1 MGSLNGMN
9 DLSVEKRSTIKRRL
23 MRSIGSTLIVAVI
36 MVAAIL
42 TWVGN
47 RDAKANLINDLTV
60 IGQII
65 ANRSST
71 AMFFADFTDT
81 DVIDENL
88 QSAGFHPAIDL
99 ICVFD
104 KNGSLYH
111 SFAKP
116 SARSI
121 CQRQQ
126 TSTNELNY
134 VQENNLLR
142 VRVPILH
149 QGEHYGLVE
158 IYSNSHGVNEA
169 FLRFSITLAFALT
182 IALFAA
188 YFVGGRLV
196 GGSLGPLRELFNTSQ
211 EVAASPYANIRAKK
225 KSNDEI
231 GDLVD
236 VFNQILDT
244 LETDNAALMASE
256 SRFRVLAEHAP
267 IGIFLK
273 NRDLAFE
280 YTNERWGDITGLSSM
295 QSNAFS
301 NNIDPKDASLYESIQ
316 DKARSQHSPQVI
328 EYTYTTPQGN
338 RRILMEHLAPLTD
351 LHGFQGF
358 VGSLLDVTELK
369 TAQMELEKLAFYD
382 PLTDLPNRRFFR
394 GHLELTIAAAK
405 KYDKRLAV
413 MMTDLDDFKKIN
425 DTFGHDAG
433 DQLLTQIGKR
443 LKQASASIDVVSRMG
458 GDEFMV
464 LIKNVDSSSQ
474 LDHKANNIL
483 NALREKFEVAGQ
495 SVEVGGSIGIAVF
508 PNDAI
513 TYEEL
518 IRYADIALYNAK
530 AMGGNGISYYSSDL
544 DKRIKDKMRL
554 EQKLRNA
561 LDNGLLD
568 VYIQP
573 IYNAQNRSLIKGEA
587 LVRWFDEEEGFI
599 PPDVFVGLA
608 EESGLIYDLGS
619 TVLEKVC
626 AFIQNNQQKLVKLG
640 MHTIAVN
647 LSARQFF
654 ASQLLSFIEST
665 FKHYDIDPQQIEFE
679 LTESMVMD
687 DVDQAIDIMRAI
699 RTLGSSLSIDD
710 FGTGYSSLSYL
721 KQFPIN
727 TLKIDRSFIKDIP
740 EDKNDVEIAYT
751 IIAMAHN
758 LGLTVVAEGVETK
771 EQWQLLRE
779 KNCDYLQGYYFAR
792 PMPMNDILKLDNV
805 VPLINDSSA

>member
-1 MGSLNGMN
+1 MT
-9 DLSVEKRSTIKRRL
+9 DETPAQRSTIKRRL
-23 MRSIGSTLIVAVI
+23 MRSIGSTLIVAVV
-36 MVAAIL
+36 MVAGIL

-71 AMFFADFTDT
+71 AMFFADFTDK
-81 DVIDENL
+81 DVIEKNL
-88 QSAGFHPAIDL
+88 ASAGFHSAIDL

-104 KNGSLYH
+104 KEGKLYH
-111 SFAKP
+111 TFAKP
-116 SARSI
+116 EAHSQ

-126 TSTNELNY
+126 SSINELNFTEDNK
-134 VQENNLLR
+134 VIR

-149 QGEHYGLVE
+149 EGEHFGLVE
-158 IYSNSHGVNEA
+158 IYSNNHGVNQA

-182 IALFAA
+182 IALFVA

-196 GGSLGPLRELFNTSQ
+196 GSSLVPLRDLFNTSQ
-211 EVAASPYANIRAKK
+211 EVAASPYANIRANK

-244 LETDNAALMASE
+244 LETDNAALMESE

-267 IGIFLK
+267 IGIFLR
-273 NRDLAFE
+273 NRKLIME
-280 YTNERWGDITGLSSM
+280 YTNDRWCEITGLTPS
-295 QSNAFS
+295 QANAFT
-301 NNIDPKDASLYESIQ
+301 NNIDPKDAALYESVQ
-316 DKARSQHSPQVI
+316 DKARSQHTPQVI
-328 EYTYTTPQGN
+328 EYTYTTPQGS
-338 RRILMEHLAPLTD
+338 RRTLMEHLAPLNN
-351 LHGFQGF
+351 LQGFQGF

-433 DQLLTQIGKR
+433 DQLLMQIGKR
-443 LKQASASIDVVSRMG
+443 LKAASASIDVVSRMG
-458 GDEFMV
+458 GDEFMLLV
-464 LIKNVDSSSQ
+464 KNIDSSSQ

-483 NALREKFEVAGQ
+483 RALREKMEINGQ
-495 SVEVGGSIGIAVF
+495 QVEVGGSIGIAVF

-530 AMGGNGISYYSSDL
+530 SMGGNTVSYYSSDL

-554 EQKLRNA
+554 EQKLRVA
-561 LDNGLLD
+561 LDKRLLE

-573 IYNAQNRSLIKGEA
+573 IYDAATREMIKGEA
-587 LVRWFDEEEGFI
+587 LVRWMDPEEGFI
-599 PPDVFVGLA
+599 SPEVFVSLA

-619 TVLEKVC
+619 LVLEKVC
-626 AFIQNNQQKLVKLG
+626 AYLHENEGKLHLLG
-640 MHTIAVN
+640 MRTIAVN

-654 ASQLLSFIEST
+654 ASQLLTYIEAT
-665 FKHYDIDPQQIEFE
+665 FKRYQIDPKQIEFE

-687 DVDQAIDIMRAI
+687 DVDQAIDIMRSI
-699 RTLGSSLSIDD
+699 RNLGCSLSIDD

-792 PMPMNDILKLDNV
+792 PMPMSDVLMLDNV
-805 VPLINDSSA
+805 INLLGDGSR

>member
-1 MGSLNGMN
+1 MT
-9 DLSVEKRSTIKRRL
+9 DETPAQRSTIKRRL
-23 MRSIGSTLIVAVI
+23 MRSIGSTLIVAVV
-36 MVAAIL
+36 MVAGIL

-71 AMFFADFTDT
+71 AMFFADFTDK
-81 DVIDENL
+81 DVIEKNL
-88 QSAGFHPAIDL
+88 ASAGFHSAIDL

-104 KNGSLYH
+104 KEGKLYH
-111 SFAKP
+111 TFAKP
-116 SARSI
+116 EAHSQ

-126 TSTNELNY
+126 SSINELNFT
-134 VQENNLLR
+134 EDNNVIR

-149 QGEHYGLVE
+149 EGEHFGLVE
-158 IYSNSHGVNEA
+158 IYSNNHGVNQA

-182 IALFAA
+182 IALFVA

-196 GGSLGPLRELFNTSQ
+196 GSSLVPLRDLFNTSQ
-211 EVAASPYANIRAKK
+211 EVAASPYANIRANK

-244 LETDNAALMASE
+244 LETDNAALMESE

-267 IGIFLK
+267 IGIFLR
-273 NRDLAFE
+273 NRKLIME
-280 YTNERWGDITGLSSM
+280 YTNDRWCEITGLTPS
-295 QSNAFS
+295 QANAFT
-301 NNIDPKDASLYESIQ
+301 NNIDPKDAALYESVQ
-316 DKARSQHSPQVI
+316 DKARSQHTPQVI
-328 EYTYTTPQGN
+328 EYTYTTPQGS
-338 RRILMEHLAPLTD
+338 RRTLMEHLAPLNN
-351 LHGFQGF
+351 LQGFQGF

-433 DQLLTQIGKR
+433 DQLLMQIGKR
-443 LKQASASIDVVSRMG
+443 LKAASASIDVVSRMG
-458 GDEFMV
+458 GDEFMLLV
-464 LIKNVDSSSQ
+464 KNIDSSSQ

-483 NALREKFEVAGQ
+483 RALREKMEINGQ
-495 SVEVGGSIGIAVF
+495 QVEVGGSIGIAVF

-530 AMGGNGISYYSSDL
+530 SMGGNTVSYYSSDL

-554 EQKLRNA
+554 EQKLRVA
-561 LDNGLLD
+561 LDKRLLE

-573 IYNAQNRSLIKGEA
+573 IYDAATREMIKGEA
-587 LVRWFDEEEGFI
+587 LVRWMDPEEGFI
-599 PPDVFVGLA
+599 SPEVFVSLA

-619 TVLEKVC
+619 LVLEKVC
-626 AFIQNNQQKLVKLG
+626 AYLHENEGKLHLLG
-640 MHTIAVN
+640 MRTIAVN

-654 ASQLLSFIEST
+654 ASQLVTYIEAT
-665 FKHYDIDPQQIEFE
+665 FKRYQIDPKQIEFE

-687 DVDQAIDIMRAI
+687 DVDQAIDIMRSI
-699 RTLGSSLSIDD
+699 RNLGSSLSIDD

-792 PMPMNDILKLDNV
+792 PMPMSDVLMLDNV
-805 VPLINDSSA
+805 INLLGDGSR